1 MIKASSILLILL
13 TASIAH
19 AQTPQGKERVPAA
32 IANPCKKSSGMN
44 VFVALDA
51 RPTTLANGLQKAHIA
66 PAKSV
71 EIVSQFEAKL
81 SDAGFCVFHN
91 DEFDGAG
98 NVSLST
104 VAPGVA
110 RYISVAFLAH
120 VISFPDAK
128 EILVYS
134 MEYGDWGLV
143 PALPYYLVDEST
155 DASAQAQNLVETTK
169 NFVKH

>member
-1 MIKASSILLILL
+1 MKVSFVLLMLL
-13 TASIAH
+13 SAAITH
-19 AQTPQGKERVPAA
+19 AQTPQGKERVAGTTA
-32 IANPCKKSSGMN
+32 SPCKKSSGIN

-51 RPTTLANGLQKAHIA
+51 RPTTLAKGSQQAHIA

-71 EIVSQFEAKL
+71 EIVSQYEAKL

-91 DEFDGAG
+91 DEFDGVG
-98 NVSLST
+98 NVSPSP
-104 VAPGVA
+104 VAPGTA
-110 RYISVAFLAH
+110 PYISVAFLAH
-120 VISFPDAK
+120 VISFPNAK

-155 DASAQAQNLVETTK
+155 DAAAQVQNLVETTK
-169 NFVKH
+169 SFVKH